1 MNATRHSVAE
11 ILPGGGSWPVL
22 AISGFRWW
30 GSPLGD
36 RKKHREGREGE
47 VRAVQ
52 LFECLLGANPARHF
66 ASVLQLSCL
75 NTASGDFHFPA
86 LHVSVQVT

>member
-1 MNATRHSVAE
+1 M
-11 ILPGGGSWPVL
+11 
-22 AISGFRWW
+22 
-30 GSPLGD
+30 
-36 RKKHREGREGE
+36 
-47 VRAVQ
+47 RAVQ